1 MTHYFLYIKAGV
13 RLDSDTRFYKVAVG
27 EGQQGRKQN
36 AWLEA
41 YAFEH
46 GHFFVRWSSDAV
58 QFVVNCQESIGADA
72 APVISIPG
80 RDLIVSLKNG
90 CEDPAFWLACKH
102 RHELMMR
109 IDPHYYTYH
118 ELSKR

>member
-1 MTHYFLYIKAGV
+1 MTHYYLYIQAGLE
-13 RLDSDTRFYKVAVG
+13 LDSQTHFYKVAIG
-27 EGQQGRKQN
+27 EGQLGRKQN

-41 YAFEH
+41 YAIEH

-58 QFVVNCQESIGADA
+58 QFAVDCIKSIGGDA
-72 APVISIPG
+72 APIISLPG
-80 RDLIVSLKNG
+80 RDLITTLKNG
-90 CEDPAFWLACKH
+90 CEDPAFWLAIQH

-118 ELSKR
+118 ELKR